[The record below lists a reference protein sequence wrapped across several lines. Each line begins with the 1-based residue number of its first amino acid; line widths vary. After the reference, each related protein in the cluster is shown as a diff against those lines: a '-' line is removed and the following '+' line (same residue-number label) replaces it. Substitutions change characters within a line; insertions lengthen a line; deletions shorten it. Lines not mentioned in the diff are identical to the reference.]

1 MSDLTPTSGSA
12 VSPGWYPDPTGKPG
26 QTYWDGSA
34 WLVSQ
39 PQPSYAPS
47 PNGGQFQGTAPA
59 WTTTKTLA
67 LASVWVGG
75 ISIIVDFFFG
85 MGIIFGAAG
94 LVAGLVALNRAKKYH
109 EPTPGLA
116 KAGVILSGISVAFG
130 LVWGLLF
137 FFVMAS

>member
-1 MSDLTPTSGSA
+1 M
-12 VSPGWYPDPTGKPG
+12 
-26 QTYWDGSA
+26 
-34 WLVSQ
+34 
-39 PQPSYAPS
+39 
-47 PNGGQFQGTAPA
+47 APA

-116 KAGVILSGISVAFG
+116 KAGVILSSISVAFG

-137 FFVMAS
+137 FFLMAS